1 MMALLLLL
9 LPLLLLLLLLL
20 LPLLITTTTTDRGE
34 VAHDGVEVAEHL
46 DGGQLA
52 HPHEG
57 LNLEEDLEA
66 ARAPGQD

>member
-9 LPLLLLLLLLL
+9 LLIPQPLLLLLLLT
-20 LPLLITTTTTDRGE
+20 TTTTTDRGE

>member
-9 LPLLLLLLLLL
+9 LPLLLLLLLR
-20 LPLLITTTTTDRGE
+20 LLITNTTTDRGE